1 MLAAIL
7 SKENMERAFK
17 KVVSNGG
24 AAGVDG
30 MQTGELKLYL
40 QTNWPE
46 IKSRIES
53 GTYKPSPVRSVS
65 IPKPNGGER
74 LLGIPTVTDRLIQQG
89 ISQVLTE
96 IYDPTFSAF
105 SYGFRPGK
113 SAHQAA
119 AQAKQYLNEGYTTV
133 LELDLEK
140 FFDKVNHDR
149 LMSKLAQTITDKK
162 LLLLMRKY
170 LTSGIM
176 QDGLV
181 NKPTEGTPQGSP
193 LSPLLSNI
201 VLDELDKE
209 LEKRGLRFVRYADDC
224 SIYLKSARAG
234 ERVKEGISAFIEKTL
249 RLKVN
254 QEKSKISVPSKS
266 SLLGFSFYKDI
277 EGWQL
282 RIHGTSYRKLKAKI
296 RQLTK
301 RRYTVSLESRIEK
314 LTPVMRG
321 WVNYFK
327 IAKAQ
332 KRMQAL
338 DEWCRSRLR
347 ASTWVL
353 WKRIRTRIR
362 ELEKLGI
369 SPAKAY
375 QYANTRIGP
384 TKVAHSPIL
393 LTSLH
398 NPKLESLGYTG
409 FLATY
414 LKRT

>member
-1 MLAAIL
+1 
-7 SKENMERAFK
+7 MERAFK

>member
-1 MLAAIL
+1 
-7 SKENMERAFK
+7 MERAFK

-30 MQTGELKLYL
+30 MQTRELKLYL

-46 IKSRIES
+46 IKSRIEA
-53 GTYKPSPVRSVS
+53 GTYKPSPVRAVS

-96 IYDPTFSAF
+96 IYDPTFSEF

-113 SAHQAA
+113 SAHQAVE
-119 AQAKQYLNEGYTTV
+119 QAKKYLNEGYTTV

-162 LLLLMRKY
+162 LLLLIRKY

-176 QDGLV
+176 RDGLV

-224 SIYLKSARAG
+224 SIYLKSPRAG
-234 ERVKEGISAFIEKTL
+234 ERVKEGISEFIEKTL

-254 QEKSKISVPSKS
+254 QEKSKISAPSKS
-266 SLLGFSFYKDI
+266 SLLGFSFYKNS

-282 RIHGTSYRKLKAKI
+282 RIHANSYRKLKAKI

-301 RRYTVSLESRIEK
+301 RRNTVSLESRIEK
-314 LTPVMRG
+314 LTPVIRG

-347 ASTWVL
+347 ASTWSL
-353 WKRIRTRIR
+353 WKRTRTRIR
-362 ELEKLGI
+362 ELERLG
-369 SPAKAY
+369 
-375 QYANTRIGP
+375 IGP
-384 TKVAHSPIL
+384 TKAYQFANTRKGPTTVAHSPIM
-393 LTSLH
+393 LTSYT
-398 NPKLESLGYTG
+398 NAKLISMGYIG
-409 FLATY
+409 FVDTY

>member
-1 MLAAIL
+1 MLSRIL
-7 SKENMERAFK
+7 FKENMERAFK
-17 KVVSNGG
+17 KVVSNAG

-40 QTNWPE
+40 QQNWPE
-46 IKSRIES
+46 IKSRIEA
-53 GTYKPSPVRSVS
+53 GTYKPSPVRGVS

-74 LLGIPTVTDRLIQQG
+74 LLGIPTVIDRFIQQG

-140 FFDKVNHDR
+140 FFDKVHHDR

-162 LLLLMRKY
+162 LLLLIRKY
-170 LTSGIM
+170 LTSGIL
-176 QDGLV
+176 QDGLMSLR
-181 NKPTEGTPQGSP
+181 TEGTPQGSP

-209 LEKRGLRFVRYADDC
+209 LERRGLRFVRYADDC
-224 SIYLKSARAG
+224 SIYLKSHRAG
-234 ERVKEGISAFIEKTL
+234 ERVKEGISEFIERTL

-254 QEKSKISVPSKS
+254 QEKSKISTPSKS
-266 SLLGFSFYKDI
+266 SLLGFSFCKDK

-282 RIHGTSYRKLKAKI
+282 RIHATSYRKLSAKI

-314 LTPVMRG
+314 LRPVIRG
-321 WVNYFK
+321 WVNYFRV
-327 IAKAQ
+327 AKA
-332 KRMQAL
+332 KKHMQTL

-347 ASTWVL
+347 ASVWVL
-353 WKRIRTRIR
+353 WKRIRTRIC
-362 ELEKLGI
+362 ELERLGI
-369 SPAKAY
+369 SPNKAY
-375 QYANTRIGP
+375 QFANTRKGP
-384 TKVAHSPIL
+384 TSVAHSPIMC
-393 LTSLH
+393 TSYT
-398 NPKLESLGYTG
+398 NAKLRNLGYIG
-409 FLATY
+409 FMDTY
-414 LKRT
+414 LKRN

>member
-1 MLAAIL
+1 
-7 SKENMERAFK
+7 MERAFK

-24 AAGVDG
+24 APGVDG
-30 MQTGELKLYL
+30 MRTDELKLYL
-40 QTNWPE
+40 QTNWSD
-46 IKSRIES
+46 IKSRKES
-53 GTYKPSPVRSVS
+53 GTYKPSPVRAVS

-96 IYDPTFSAF
+96 IYDPTFSAL

-113 SAHQAA
+113 STHQAA

-162 LLLLMRKY
+162 LLLLIRKY

-181 NKPTEGTPQGSP
+181 TKPTEGTPQGSP

-224 SIYLKSARAG
+224 SIYLKSPRAG

-254 QEKSKISVPSKS
+254 QEKSKISAPSKS

-282 RIHGTSYRKLKAKI
+282 RIHATSYRKLKAKI

-301 RRYTVSLESRIEK
+301 RRYTVSLESRIER
-314 LTPVMRG
+314 LTPVIRG

-332 KRMQAL
+332 KRMESL

-375 QYANTRIGP
+375 QYANTRNGP

>member
-1 MLAAIL
+1 
-7 SKENMERAFK
+7 MERAFK

-24 AAGVDG
+24 APGVDG
-30 MQTGELKLYL
+30 MRTDELKLYL
-40 QTNWPE
+40 QTNWSD

-53 GTYKPSPVRSVS
+53 GTYKPSPVRAVS

-96 IYDPTFSAF
+96 IYDPTFSAL

-113 SAHQAA
+113 STHQAA

-162 LLLLMRKY
+162 LLLLIRKY

-181 NKPTEGTPQGSP
+181 TKPTEGTPQGSP

-224 SIYLKSARAG
+224 SIYLKSPRAG

-254 QEKSKISVPSKS
+254 QEKSKISAPSKS
-266 SLLGFSFYKDI
+266 SLLGFSFYKDS

-282 RIHGTSYRKLKAKI
+282 RIHATSYRKLKAKI

-301 RRYTVSLESRIEK
+301 RRYTVSLESRIER
-314 LTPVMRG
+314 LTPVIRG

-332 KRMQAL
+332 KRMESL

-375 QYANTRIGP
+375 QYANTRNGP

>member
-1 MLAAIL
+1 
-7 SKENMERAFK
+7 MERAFK

-24 AAGVDG
+24 APGVDG
-30 MQTGELKLYL
+30 MRTDELKLYL
-40 QTNWPE
+40 QTNWSD
-46 IKSRIES
+46 IKSRKES
-53 GTYKPSPVRSVS
+53 GTYKPSPVRAVS

-96 IYDPTFSAF
+96 IYDPTFSAL

-113 SAHQAA
+113 STHQAA

-162 LLLLMRKY
+162 LLLLIRKY

-181 NKPTEGTPQGSP
+181 TKPTEGTPQGSP

-224 SIYLKSARAG
+224 SIYLKSPRAG

-249 RLKVN
+249 RL
-254 QEKSKISVPSKS
+254 SKS
-266 SLLGFSFYKDI
+266 GKEQDKFS
-277 EGWQL
+277 E
-282 RIHGTSYRKLKAKI
+282 
-296 RQLTK
+296 
-301 RRYTVSLESRIEK
+301 
-314 LTPVMRG
+314 
-321 WVNYFK
+321 
-327 IAKAQ
+327 
-332 KRMQAL
+332 
-338 DEWCRSRLR
+338 
-347 ASTWVL
+347 
-353 WKRIRTRIR
+353 
-362 ELEKLGI
+362 
-369 SPAKAY
+369 
-375 QYANTRIGP
+375 
-384 TKVAHSPIL
+384 
-393 LTSLH
+393 
-398 NPKLESLGYTG
+398 
-409 FLATY
+409 
-414 LKRT
+414 